1 MGTEYMQTIMK
12 EEMSRGKLYKYQQ
25 DAKKITEGGGV
36 VGPIRSCHCDPKV
49 KVPVLY

>member
-25 DAKKITEGGGV
+25 DAKKITAGGV
-36 VGPIRSCHCDPKV
+36 VGPIKSCHCDPKV
-49 KVPVLY
+49 KVLVLY